1 MADKKDIK
9 KKNWL
14 IGGMIG
20 YALSSASYGL
30 LLGTLK
36 EKELAHKERI

>member
-1 MADKKDIK
+1 
-9 KKNWL
+9 
-14 IGGMIG
+14 MIG